1 MLVVFTSD
9 VDGRSKSGLHATT
22 WGLGGAVSAALP
34 VGQSQRPVS
43 GTDSIR
49 GRDSRVTEP
58 ETRSVVDNT
67 PGGQPA
73 AILALDPDGSVV
85 DGHTVGGYGPDP
97 LAGIVKIDER
107 ASSKSR
113 PELSSPAVGELLYLS
128 RADVEPLLGVDAM
141 LAALGEA
148 LGVYSSGIT
157 SVPPRAGAR
166 VGERGILGAMPGYV
180 PGIALEVKL
189 VSVFPGNHD
198 HGLPSHQGLIAIF
211 DEDTGAPLALMDG
224 AYITAIR
231 TGGTAAVAA
240 RVLARKDASILA
252 ILGAGVQGHSHLE
265 AFPRIRD
272 FKEIR
277 IASRDPEKA
286 KALAKQHE
294 RAGVASS
301 FEAAV
306 RGADVVACCTDAR
319 EPILRRAWLKPGA
332 HVSSVGGTWGP
343 ELDAETIAAGR
354 VFVEWRGAATTP
366 PPAGANELQGLD
378 ASSLTEVGEVLAGT
392 RPGRQSDDEITV
404 YKSTGHAVED
414 AATARL
420 VYDRARAEGVG
431 TSLVL

>member
-1 MLVVFTSD
+1 M
-9 VDGRSKSGLHATT
+9 
-22 WGLGGAVSAALP
+22 
-34 VGQSQRPVS
+34 
-43 GTDSIR
+43 
-49 GRDSRVTEP
+49 
-58 ETRSVVDNT
+58 
-67 PGGQPA
+67 
-73 AILALDPDGSVV
+73 
-85 DGHTVGGYGPDP
+85 
-97 LAGIVKIDER
+97 
-107 ASSKSR
+107 
-113 PELSSPAVGELLYLS
+113 GELLYLS
-128 RADVEPLLGVDAM
+128 RADVERLLDVDSM

-148 LGVYSSGIT
+148 LVVFSSGIT
-157 SVPPRAGAR
+157 SVPPRVGAR

-189 VSVFPGNHD
+189 VSVFPGNHG

-211 DEDTGAPLALMDG
+211 DEDTGAPLAVMDG

-294 RAGVASS
+294 RAVVASS

-392 RPGRQSDDEITV
+392 RPGRQSAEEITV

-420 VYDRARAEGVG
+420 VYDRAKAEGVG
-431 TSLVL
+431 ISLSL

>member
-1 MLVVFTSD
+1 M
-9 VDGRSKSGLHATT
+9 GK
-22 WGLGGAVSAALP
+22 
-34 VGQSQRPVS
+34 
-43 GTDSIR
+43 
-49 GRDSRVTEP
+49 
-58 ETRSVVDNT
+58 
-67 PGGQPA
+67 
-73 AILALDPDGSVV
+73 
-85 DGHTVGGYGPDP
+85 
-97 LAGIVKIDER
+97 
-107 ASSKSR
+107 
-113 PELSSPAVGELLYLS
+113 LLYLS
-128 RADVEPLLGVDAM
+128 RADVERLLDVDAM

-148 LGVYSSGIT
+148 LVVFSSGVT

-211 DEDTGAPLALMDG
+211 DEDTGAPLAVMDG

-240 RVLARKDASILA
+240 RVLARNDASILA

-265 AFPRIRD
+265 TFPRIRD

-277 IASRDPEKA
+277 IASRDAGKA
-286 KALAKQHE
+286 AALAKQNE
-294 RAGVASS
+294 RAVVAET

-319 EPILRRAWLKPGA
+319 EPILRRGWLKPGA

-343 ELDAETIAAGR
+343 ELDADTIAAGR
-354 VFVEWRGAATTP
+354 VFVEWRGAATNP

-392 RPGRQSDDEITV
+392 RPGRQSAEEITV

-420 VYDRARAEGVG
+420 VYDRAKAEGVG
-431 TSLVL
+431 ISLSL